1 MNRSHELESRESGS
15 RERLAWLVLI
25 LVFAIWVGIVISVPL
40 LVNQLLQ
47 TSTRPLTIEVQANT
61 GAVRLNTATT
71 AGAMFTGEPPV
82 EVEAPLSI
90 ATDAGDTSA
99 LQIYSP
105 EGQLVGRVEINAGTT
120 LDVVQAVTPRFDISS
135 QDSHLSLDLQR
146 GRLRL
151 KLPPAEERPFTVSI
165 ETPLGMV
172 HLLGEGHYAVESSN
186 GMAEVVVIEGAAQ
199 MVTPS
204 SELSLQPGER
214 GTIEEEGEVAGPL
227 DTERSLI
234 RNGDFQEGLTG
245 WDQLSWNIE
254 LGEQPAGTTEVVDI
268 DGVSTL
274 RFSRVGEGHADSGIR
289 QIINQDV
296 SDFQSIRLELSLAIQ
311 NHTVAVCGSLGSEC
325 PITLRV
331 QYEDINGNDQVW
343 QQGFFAI
350 GDALSAGVPDVCV
363 SCAPPR
369 PEHERIT
376 AGQSAFYRV
385 ELLDLLPQ
393 FGMVLPAKIKS
404 ISILSAGHSFD
415 VNVFDVNLFVQE

>member
-1 MNRSHELESRESGS
+1 MNRSHELDIRESGS

-25 LVFAIWVGIVISVPL
+25 LVFAIWAGIVISVPL

-47 TSTRPLTIEVQANT
+47 TSTRPLILEVQANT
-61 GAVRLNTATT
+61 GAVRLDTDES
-71 AGAMFTGEPPV
+71 AGAIFTGDPPV

-99 LQIYSP
+99 MQVYSP
-105 EGQLVGRVEINAGTT
+105 EGQIVGRVEINADTR
-120 LDVVQAVTPRFDISS
+120 LDVLQAVTPRFDISG
-135 QDSHLSLDLQR
+135 QDAHLLLDLQR

-151 KLPPAEERPFTVSI
+151 KLPPAEERAFTVSI

-172 HLLGEGHYAVESSN
+172 QLLEAGHYAVESSN
-186 GMAEVVVIEGAAQ
+186 GEAEVVVIEGAARL
-199 MVTPS
+199 VTAS
-204 SELSLQPGER
+204 SELDLQPGQR
-214 GTIEEEGEVAGPL
+214 GTIAEEGEVAGPL

-234 RNGDFQEGLTG
+234 RNGNFQDGLAG
-245 WDQLSWNIE
+245 WDQLAWTIE
-254 LGEQPAGTTEVVDI
+254 LRDQPAGTTEVVDVA
-268 DGVSTL
+268 GVSAL

-289 QIINQDV
+289 QTINQDV
-296 SDFQSIRLELSLAIQ
+296 SDFQSIRLELSLAIE

-325 PITLRV
+325 PLTLRV
-331 QYEDINGNDQVW
+331 QYEDVNGNDQVW
-343 QQGFFAI
+343 QQGFFAV
-350 GDALSAGVPDVCV
+350 GDALAASVPDVCV

-404 ISILSAGHSFD
+404 ISLLSAGHSFD